1 MQFLLPIVAVTGA
14 IYLLLAVTGGLKGY
28 LSMTGGGAISAKGGM
43 IAILFNWVPNNWNL
57 FQNAMPEA
65 VLFYLL

>member
-1 MQFLLPIVAVTGA
+1 
-14 IYLLLAVTGGLKGY
+14 
-28 LSMTGGGAISAKGGM
+28 MTGGGAISAKGGM